1 MLVRSGFA
9 WRGVCGA
16 GLPECV
22 VCSWLMARMTACPAP
37 CPPKYPVGSSQVRSV
52 LRYSAP
58 QLYPACHNLHV
69 SVCLPACACRP
80 TMLTSTGSSAS
91 STMSCPRTSH
101 SGVCCASSPAQQ
113 VCVWGGGAGV
123 GVPSLQVSHVLPS
136 LLTACAPSEASHSM
150 HAQHMQMHV
159 SLCFSPLL
167 ACAVPTACLLFAMFF
182 NLLTRLLSMH
192 MCPVPPPL
200 HRPCPSGGGG
210 ACCV

>member
-1 MLVRSGFA
+1 MCGLLMADGTNDSMPSPLSPQVSCRIFSSAKCPEVQRPTTVPGMPQPACICLLACLCLQANDADKYWQFSKLNHELSKNITLRGMLRFKPSPT
-9 WRGVCGA
+9 GVC
-16 GLPECV
+16 L
-22 VCSWLMARMTACPAP
+22 
-37 CPPKYPVGSSQVRSV
+37 
-52 LRYSAP
+52 
-58 QLYPACHNLHV
+58 
-69 SVCLPACACRP
+69 
-80 TMLTSTGSSAS
+80 
-91 STMSCPRTSH
+91 
-101 SGVCCASSPAQQ
+101 
-113 VCVWGGGAGV
+113 GGGAGV